1 MGGGMHDLLKAAM
14 NPAESFLQ
22 QADVEQSW
30 IAKSRA
36 YAKKFTSVY
45 AKEDVTPYMHVLV
58 YHAGFYIAKYGSLE
72 ILANFSTEGKHQEN
86 KRTVAGA
93 SSRFRKFET
102 SDKNL
107 PVQELE
113 RETRILLLKDQLPK
127 KKKRQNKKSLTN

>member
-1 MGGGMHDLLKAAM
+1 
-14 NPAESFLQ
+14 
-22 QADVEQSW
+22 
-30 IAKSRA
+30 
-36 YAKKFTSVY
+36 
-45 AKEDVTPYMHVLV
+45 MHVLV

-86 KRTVAGA
+86 KRTVAGP

-113 RETRILLLKDQLPK
+113 RETRILLLKDQSPK